1 MKPRSRRWASHCSL
15 RNSAAPEARCCF
27 PRPKY
32 LISGGSRIA
41 APMPSPFWHPA
52 FINCNYQPG
61 QRSLQEPCQ
70 EHNFRAI
77 ELIVLTLSI
86 CFFRVVVPPFVP
98 SLRSSITHS
107 FPCSACHQLQIAD
120 PCNARNVRKRWAFPE
135 RVTTKY
141 IRGPGLWVWV
151 KRLEFRGS
159 GCCVSGL
166 PIPSTAIQLVAIL
179 KDPKEKLA
187 RVEPKGS
194 TWRL

>member
-1 MKPRSRRWASHCSL
+1 MGFALFVKEQCGPRGTVLLPETKVLDLGRVQDRSTDCHRR
-15 RNSAAPEARCCF
+15 
-27 PRPKY
+27 
-32 LISGGSRIA
+32 SGTQL
-41 APMPSPFWHPA
+41 

>member
-70 EHNFRAI
+70 EHNFRAYRTYSAYI
-77 ELIVLTLSI
+77 IHM
-86 CFFRVVVPPFVP
+86 FFSEWSFPRSFLLFVHP
-98 SLRSSITHS
+98 SLIRSRVPRAIN
-107 FPCSACHQLQIAD
+107 CKLQIHATH
-120 PCNARNVRKRWAFPE
+120 ATFENVGHFRKESQQSTSEVRDSGF
-135 RVTTKY
+135 
-141 IRGPGLWVWV
+141 GLNV
-151 KRLEFRGS
+151 
-159 GCCVSGL
+159 
-166 PIPSTAIQLVAIL
+166 
-179 KDPKEKLA
+179 
-187 RVEPKGS
+187 
-194 TWRL
+194 